1 MVIDAWG
8 RRSPRA
14 NGSEP
19 FMEFPPEPAEEFSEL
34 SSEDT
39 QPLAEVG
46 LFLRD
51 DVRSWEPHPTGAV
64 VGNIVFHGWQVR
76 ALPGRSLELPGRD
89 AYLVKA
95 RYDVDFDPEVP
106 GPRWAEAGFS
116 FDAGDLIVTAAL
128 PTSVAGPEPARTYV
142 LTHDL
147 DFALPDTDGPG
158 GAGSRGDR
166 GGSGGGTL
174 ARVPLPAL
182 TPDITVFGV
191 GGRACRWRHR
201 AVDGGEVRLGSHVSW
216 FVLLVP
222 AGCDE
227 VHVTAR
233 AGYNLTEEAAMGMQP
248 HAGTDEFT
256 VRLPIPEVSE
266 PSAPPSQGSTRQL
279 VHGTAV
285 TTEAPR
291 SSTETRMGF
300 GVDVVGYSDRDALG
314 REALQTRLDR
324 LVRVVLGDI
333 GFDLVGLEHQR
344 NGDGMN
350 VVLPLDTDITRALPG
365 LVNAMGARLREDN
378 ERHDDRM
385 RLRMAC
391 DVGTF
396 KKGANGYEGEAVLS
410 FCRLLDSL
418 PLRDA
423 LKAHKGAEL
432 GVLIS
437 QFLYGQVLTPGY
449 PGLNREEFTRVTA
462 VVKHYQADAWLYTSP
477 SAGSAE

>member
-1 MVIDAWG
+1 
-8 RRSPRA
+8 
-14 NGSEP
+14 
-19 FMEFPPEPAEEFSEL
+19 MEFTPEPVEEFTEL

-95 RYDVDFDPEVP
+95 RYDVDFDPEMP

-147 DFALPDTDGPG
+147 DFAPSDTDGPV

-166 GGSGGGTL
+166 GASGGGTL

-201 AVDGGEVRLGSHVSW
+201 AVDGGEVRLGSHVGW

-233 AGYNLTEEAAMGMQP
+233 AGYNVTEEAAMGMQP

-256 VRLPIPEVSE
+256 VRLPTAEVSE
-266 PSAPPSQGSTRQL
+266 PSAQSQGSTWQL

-285 TTEAPR
+285 TAEAPR
-291 SSTETRMGF
+291 GSTETRMGF
-300 GVDVVGYSDRDALG
+300 GVDVVGYSDRDAMG
-314 REALQTRLDR
+314 QAALQTRLDL

-333 GFDLVGLEHQR
+333 GFDLADLEHQR
-344 NGDGMN
+344 NRDGMN

-423 LKAHKGAEL
+423 LTAHTGAEL

>member
-1 MVIDAWG
+1 
-8 RRSPRA
+8 
-14 NGSEP
+14 
-19 FMEFPPEPAEEFSEL
+19 MEFPPEDA
-34 SSEDT
+34 

-64 VGNIVFHGWQVR
+64 VGNIVFHGWQI
-76 ALPGRSLELPGRD
+76 RSLLRTPPELPGRD
-89 AYLVKA
+89 VYLVKA

-116 FDAGDLIVTAAL
+116 FDAGDLVVTAAL
-128 PTSVAGPEPARTYV
+128 PNSVAGPEPARTYV

-147 DFALPDTDGPG
+147 DFALSDADGPG
-158 GAGSRGDR
+158 GAEA
-166 GGSGGGTL
+166 GGGGGGGTL

-201 AVDGGEVRLGSHVSW
+201 AVNGGEVRLGSHVGW

-233 AGYNLTEEAAMGMQP
+233 AGYALTEEAAMGMQP
-248 HAGTDEFT
+248 HAGTDGFT
-256 VRLPIPEVSE
+256 VELPVPEVSE
-266 PSAPPSQGSTRQL
+266 PSAPPSPGATGQPGRGAEVPGSPTQM
-279 VHGTAV
+279 
-285 TTEAPR
+285 
-291 SSTETRMGF
+291 RMGF
-300 GVDVVGYSDRDALG
+300 GVDVVGYSDRDVVG
-314 REALQTRLDR
+314 RAALQTRLDQ

-333 GFDLVGLEHQR
+333 GLDLTRLDHQR
-344 NGDGMN
+344 SGDGMN
-350 VVLPLDTDITRALPG
+350 IVLPLDTDITQALPG

-378 ERHDDRM
+378 ERHVDRM

-396 KKGANGYEGEAVLS
+396 RAGANGYEGEAVLS
-410 FCRLLDSL
+410 FCRLLESL

-423 LKAHKGAEL
+423 LKPHRRAEL

-437 QFLYGQVLTPGY
+437 QFLYGQVLSPGC

-477 SAGSAE
+477 GAGSVE